1 MCGHTFSTVSQ
12 SAAAVVAR
20 CCCPQVEVGVQLQT
34 KPGQHVVLVGS
45 HPSMG
50 SWSLDGAL
58 PMTWTDGHVWK
69 ASIELP
75 ADSMDLEYKVR
86 LKAVQAAVA
95 TQQGSAQTWTYTLA

>member
-1 MCGHTFSTVSQ
+1 
-12 SAAAVVAR
+12 
-20 CCCPQVEVGVQLQT
+20 VGVQLQT
-34 KPGQHVVLVGS
+34 KPGQNVVLVGS

-69 ASIELP
+69 ASIEVP

-86 LKAVQAAVA
+86 LAARVA
-95 TQQGSAQTWTYTLA
+95 FVCSKTPVVWCTCSGGSCSSDGRQLVG

>member
-1 MCGHTFSTVSQ
+1 
-12 SAAAVVAR
+12 
-20 CCCPQVEVGVQLQT
+20 VGVQLQT
-34 KPGQHVVLVGS
+34 KPGQNVVLVGS

-69 ASIELP
+69 ASIEVP

-86 LKAVQAAVA
+86 LAAGQLQALCSNTVWFGQKLDRAVEVFVGADVERSG
-95 TQQGSAQTWTYTLA
+95 GSCPSDGRQLVG